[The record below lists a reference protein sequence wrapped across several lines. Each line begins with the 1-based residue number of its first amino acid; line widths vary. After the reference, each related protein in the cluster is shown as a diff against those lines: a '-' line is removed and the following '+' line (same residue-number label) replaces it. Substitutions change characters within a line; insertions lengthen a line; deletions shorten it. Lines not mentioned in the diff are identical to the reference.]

1 MLALR
6 GTYQNGNIEL
16 EKKVDTTQK
25 MEVIVTFLEE
35 PIKKRSKEEFLEL
48 LNNGPIMSDEQYQDY
63 LLSRK
68 MWNTSEINE

>member
-16 EKKVDTTQK
+16 EKKVESTQK

-35 PIKKRSKEEFLEL
+35 PIKNESKEE
-48 LNNGPIMSDEQYQDY
+48 Y
-63 LLSRK
+63 
-68 MWNTSEINE
+68 

>member
-16 EKKVDTTQK
+16 EKKVESTQK

-35 PIKKRSKEEFLEL
+35 PIKNESKEEYIEL
-48 LNNGPIMSDEQYQDY
+48 LKNGPVMSDEQYQDY

-68 MWNTSEINE
+68 MWNPK